1 MQWSASQ
8 IVVMECNV
16 VTCLHGLDDC
26 NCLHSSSSTKQMP
39 DEALGAVDAQVVPWQ
54 GFPDSSILCHVS
66 HWSGGAV
73 GIHVVHIV
81 CLDS

>member
-1 MQWSASQ
+1 
-8 IVVMECNV
+8 
-16 VTCLHGLDDC
+16 
-26 NCLHSSSSTKQMP
+26 MP

-54 GFPDSSILCHVS
+54 GIPDSSILCHVS